1 MMHEVELWNNY
12 VKAKQAAIDK
22 NSESYEY
29 QAEKTAWSKWLEAIT
44 AEAQD
49 E

>member
-1 MMHEVELWNNY
+1 MHEVELWNNY

-29 QAEKTAWSKWLEAIT
+29 QDEKIAWTKWLEAIT

-49 E
+49 D